1 MDHTII
7 AALIGVLG
15 GLLGAWIGGIISRK
29 SSREAIAASNKNAID
44 IMRRQKFNK
53 AASDFKAAFFD
64 IINPDGMRVQD
75 ILKELIVEH
84 ERAKIVFSANFA
96 THALHSLNKAWVA
109 YYSQENRNAEHL
121 FEYKSVVIDSSH
133 NIDTQHEIKVRKL
146 ALSRIENLLSFAK
159 YK

>member
-29 SSREAIAASNKNAID
+29 SSR
-44 IMRRQKFNK
+44 
-53 AASDFKAAFFD
+53 FD

-109 YYSQENRNAEHL
+109 NYSQENRNAEHL